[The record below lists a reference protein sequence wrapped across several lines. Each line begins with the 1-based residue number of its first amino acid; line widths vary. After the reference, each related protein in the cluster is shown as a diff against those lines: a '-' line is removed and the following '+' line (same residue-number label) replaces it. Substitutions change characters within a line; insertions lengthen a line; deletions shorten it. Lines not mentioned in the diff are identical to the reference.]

1 MNSSSLGHELPA
13 ISIFFPCAN
22 ASTRGNSLAVRRMSP
37 TRSKRVSPTI
47 DTLSMPIL
55 ASKVGKVFQN
65 ATKVSSIRTEEYL
78 FGAEDSRDNI
88 RGYIPAFKFVEVVRP
103 KFIFNKYGF
112 RGFGQ
117 VE

>member
-1 MNSSSLGHELPA
+1 M
-13 ISIFFPCAN
+13 
-22 ASTRGNSLAVRRMSP
+22 
-37 TRSKRVSPTI
+37 
-47 DTLSMPIL
+47 
-55 ASKVGKVFQN
+55 GKVFQN

-117 VE
+117 VEESSYIARQVERKVANKICS